1 MARRLP
7 ATRPDRFVH
16 PLSVVRAAKNWTYQ
30 DVVDVIARRHRNMA
44 ARREKAWKWEHWGV
58 VPDLDSQ
65 LALAAELGV
74 PEDQTAPRGAVMYP
88 SHSGERLEEM
98 SLDLMARPGLERE

>member
-74 PEDQTAPRGAVMYP
+74 PEDQV
-88 SHSGERLEEM
+88 RLGLWPQWLPDGDPG
-98 SLDLMARPGLERE
+98 SQFVRVDPGRRP